1 MQMNE
6 ILDKIKKYLDK
17 VNNKKFINNL
27 LIILM
32 VSIILLI
39 VANNLISPAKE
50 SNKDLSG
57 DYRIDYSYDT
67 EKDYSS
73 YLEKKLVQILEKFH
87 GVSKVSVMVTLEST
101 EEKITANNTTKT
113 TENTIEKDSEGGTRE
128 TIREDVNIQVLTKGN
143 DEELM
148 VIKEIKPKIQGV
160 IVVAIGADDPEIKE
174 MLYEAVKTVLGIKGN
189 RVQVYSSK

>member
-1 MQMNE
+1 MNE
-6 ILDKIKKYLDK
+6 ILEKIKKYLDK

-39 VANNLISPAKE
+39 VANNLMSSEKE
-50 SNKDLSG
+50 SDKENSG

-73 YLEKKLVQILEKFH
+73 YLEKKLVDILEKFQ
-87 GVSKVSVMVTLEST
+87 GVSKVSVMITLENT

-148 VIKEIKPKIQGV
+148 VIKEIKPKVQGV
-160 IVVAIGADDPEIKE
+160 IVVATGVDDPEIKE

-189 RVQVYSSK
+189 KVQVYSSK